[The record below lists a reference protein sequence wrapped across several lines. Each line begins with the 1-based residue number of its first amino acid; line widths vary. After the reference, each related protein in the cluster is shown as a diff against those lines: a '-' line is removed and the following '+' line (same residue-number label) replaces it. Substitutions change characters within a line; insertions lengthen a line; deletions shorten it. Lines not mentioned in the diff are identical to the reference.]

1 MVSHPIINDSL
12 RETAVRRVTVIRAPT
27 RWPGVVNSLANLM
40 RYRDLVY
47 TLSLHRIKVRYKQTL
62 LGASWA
68 ILQPV
73 SLMLIY
79 TLIFSGIAK
88 MPSNGLPY
96 AIFVYAALLPW
107 MFFSTVLGSAT
118 NSLVSNNN
126 LITKV
131 YFPREIL
138 PLTYLV
144 AALFDFI
151 VASSVL
157 GTLMIYYDVPL
168 TGNALYA
175 VPIML
180 TLIVFATAMGL
191 LFSAMQVRYRDLGF
205 AMQLLLRL
213 WMYAT
218 PVLYPLGAVPAS
230 LRPFYMLN
238 PMVGVIENF
247 RQVVLLGA
255 EPDLWLL
262 GRSAVTSLILLLA
275 SYLYFK
281 RVEQTMADII

>member
-1 MVSHPIINDSL
+1 
-12 RETAVRRVTVIRAPT
+12 
-27 RWPGVVNSLANLM
+27 
-40 RYRDLVY
+40 
-47 TLSLHRIKVRYKQTL
+47 KVRYKQTL

-73 SLMLIY
+73 SLMLVY

-168 TGNALYA
+168 TKNALYA

-180 TLIVFATAMGL
+180 TLIVFAAAMGL
-191 LFSAMQVRYRDLGF
+191 LFSALQVRYRDLGF

-218 PVLYPLGAVPAS
+218 PVLYPLVAVPES

-255 EPDLWLL
+255 EPDIWLL
-262 GRSAVTSLILLLA
+262 GRSAVISLVLLLA

>member
-1 MVSHPIINDSL
+1 MVPNPTNSDLLRASH
-12 RETAVRRVTVIRAPT
+12 VRRVTVLRAPS
-27 RWPGVVNSLANLM
+27 RLPGIVSSLSVLV
-40 RYRDLVY
+40 RYRDLLY
-47 TLSLHRIKVRYKQTL
+47 TLSLHRIKVRYKQTA

-73 SLMLIY
+73 SLMLVY

-107 MFFSTVLGSAT
+107 MFFSTALGSAT
-118 NSLVSNNN
+118 NALVSNNN

-144 AALFDFI
+144 SALFDFL
-151 VASSVL
+151 VASSAL
-157 GTLMIYYDVPL
+157 GSLMIYYKVPL
-168 TGNALYA
+168 TKNAFYA
-175 VPIML
+175 APIML
-180 TLIVFATAMGL
+180 TLTVFTAAMGL
-191 LFSAMQVRYRDLGF
+191 LFSAMQVRYRDLSF

-218 PVLYPLGAVPAS
+218 PVLYPLSAVPES
-230 LRPFYMLN
+230 LRPFYVLN
-238 PMVGVIENF
+238 PMVGIIENF

-262 GRSAVTSLILLLA
+262 GRSALTSLVLLIA

-281 RVEQTMADII
+281 RVESTMADII